1 MESPESSLE
10 HLDSEFDKVLADM
23 KPYVLKL
30 PHKADRQRCA
40 VWIKKLCEPP
50 AAGVTGRKNRNM
62 YGQLML
68 HMLRRGVLEGP
79 FDKRPSGGSLPTLPP
94 YMSIYFDEPMTG
106 TDGQAREGDKVPDWV
121 NGELLESVG
130 SSMVRRSLGN
140 PAATST
146 WLSGSSTAA
155 HDVRERPYSS
165 LGVSLDKDPSLSP
178 PWRRPEGGAVGSLL
192 TSDMD
197 WSKPYSSTTSL
208 GSSLAKGTT
217 FQDDSNIGRG
227 GAREIEL
234 RTKMVEAKY
243 HEEKLKLQQ
252 RHDAA
257 VQKILDRK
265 NAEIEDV
272 KSHYR
277 GKAKDSED
285 TTTKLER
292 KIQSL
297 VKEMSMMRDMKD
309 RQLADLKKLVDDTS
323 DSRKNEYDKKLH
335 DTTAHFEQEKFEM
348 QKQHTRNIQEI
359 LDDTNARLQRMEK
372 EYTQQMSSNTNVIR
386 ELESRVQQLTSE
398 VEQQLKTR
406 SGLEEEK
413 TSLQDTCDQLTA
425 QLGDVRDSYNQ
436 LDREHQHLQESHE
449 HEMRT
454 LKHKTEA
461 SLEFL
466 KQEHTLAAAKAADAV
481 GDMEQQLESMRRSM
495 KESDE
500 HRQKQLR
507 ELDQARQQEKLHLE
521 NLHDKQIRSMKK
533 ELEQLEQES
542 QKKIRTS
549 EHLLQ
554 EKDLTIHR
562 LQEQNQNQALSAERA
577 LEEFKAEVEKNQ
589 NRVYEEMKQQMT
601 QVESDLNKSKHSREK
616 QNKELSK
623 QLEQE
628 RVKFNR
634 EITEMKIS
642 FEHERSQMLHDLHL
656 QKEYILSEHE
666 KAVETLKEGHRV
678 ELRSLEARYR
688 ERGDKDTKNLT
699 EFESQV
705 RELREELV
713 QSNQLRKQQ
722 LVELGLLR
730 EEEKQKM
737 LRDHEAEMGRMRS
750 DMEQQR
756 LELQKLHSSEMET
769 MLEKTNQ
776 RLKDIEREYAD
787 RGQKSTE
794 VVADL
799 QAATNQLREEIKRI
813 RQQCDLRM
821 TELAAQ
827 HEQDKK
833 AMKKQYATNVTAL
846 QKELDS
852 QRNKCRNMERQL
864 QRLEADQEEK
874 ITKLKLSN
882 EERMRGLMPAVVRQE
897 LEDTIRSLRSQV
909 NSLQQRAAVLQDEL
923 DLKIKN
929 PLGPFGTLT
938 SSPIIKSSV

>member
-10 HLDSEFDKVLADM
+10 QLDSEFDKVLADM

-50 AAGVTGRKNRNM
+50 ATGVTGRKNRNM

-79 FDKRPSGGSLPTLPP
+79 FDKRPSDGSLPTLPP

-106 TDGQAREGDKVPDWV
+106 TDGLAGEVDKVPDWV
-121 NGELLESVG
+121 NGELLESMG
-130 SSMVRRSLGN
+130 SSLARRSLGN

-146 WLSGSSTAA
+146 WLSGSSTVAR
-155 HDVRERPYSS
+155 DVRERFNAVFYSPHRVPRPYSS

-178 PWRRPEGGAVGSLL
+178 PRRRTETGAVGSLL

-208 GSSLAKGTT
+208 ASSLAKGTT
-217 FQDDSNIGRG
+217 FHDDSSIGRG
-227 GAREIEL
+227 GTREIEL

-277 GKAKDSED
+277 GKAKDMED
-285 TTTKLER
+285 TITKLER

-323 DSRKNEYDKKLH
+323 DSHKNEYDKKLH

-348 QKQHTRNIQEI
+348 QKQHTKNIQEI

-372 EYTQQMSSNTNVIR
+372 EYTQQMSSNTSVIR
-386 ELESRVQQLTSE
+386 ELESRVQQLTFE

-413 TSLQDTCDQLTA
+413 TTLQGTCDQLTA

-436 LDREHQHLQESHE
+436 LDREHQHVQESHQQ
-449 HEMRT
+449 EMRT

-481 GDMEQQLESMRRSM
+481 RDMEIQLESMRRSM
-495 KESDE
+495 QESDE
-500 HRQKQLR
+500 QRQNQIR
-507 ELDQARQQEKLHLE
+507 ELDQVRQQEKLNFE
-521 NLHDKQIRSMKK
+521 NQLDKQIRSMKQ
-533 ELEQLEQES
+533 ELEQMEQES
-542 QKKIRTS
+542 QKKIRAS

-554 EKDLTIHR
+554 EKDLEIQR
-562 LQEQNQNQALSAERA
+562 LREHNKHQALSAERA

-589 NRVYEEMKQQMT
+589 NRVYEEMKQQMA

-623 QLEQE
+623 QLDQE
-628 RVKFNR
+628 RGKFNR
-634 EITEMKIS
+634 EIAEMKLS

-678 ELRSLEARYR
+678 ELRSLEARYK
-688 ERGDKDTKNLT
+688 ERSDKDTKNMT
-699 EFESQV
+699 EFEGQV

-737 LRDHEAEMGRMRS
+737 LRDHEAEVSACVHVKVLACEGCWHVKVLACEGAGM
-750 DMEQQR
+750 
-756 LELQKLHSSEMET
+756 
-769 MLEKTNQ
+769 
-776 RLKDIEREYAD
+776 
-787 RGQKSTE
+787 
-794 VVADL
+794 
-799 QAATNQLREEIKRI
+799 I
-813 RQQCDLRM
+813 RQQCDQRM
-821 TELAAQ
+821 TELATQ

-833 AMKKQYATNVTAL
+833 AMKKQYTTNVTAL

-852 QRNKCRNMERQL
+852 QRNKSRNMERQL
-864 QRLEADQEEK
+864 QRVEADQEEK
-874 ITKLKLSN
+874 ITRLKLHH
-882 EERMRGLMPAVVRQE
+882 EEKLRGLMPAVVREE

-929 PLGPFGTLT
+929 PLGSFGTLT